1 MQQAETIVLLLGLV
15 AALVVISQKIQLPYP
30 VVLVL
35 AGLALSFIPHLPEV
49 KLNPEIVF
57 YFFLPALIYPAALFT
72 SWRDFRRNLRA
83 ISLLAIG
90 LVLTTMVGVAWVAHS
105 LIPSIP
111 WAAAFALGAIVSP
124 PDAVAAT
131 SVIRGLPVPHR
142 IRVVLEGE
150 SLVNDATALVALQF
164 AVVALMTGTFSLGQ
178 ATGRFVIVAL
188 GGTALGLL
196 IGYIARWMHRH
207 LDDPPVQITIS
218 LLTPLAAYSL
228 AERLHVSGILAVV
241 TAGIYLG
248 WHGPIIVSSRFRLP
262 AFAVW
267 EMVVFVLNGFVFI
280 TIGLQLPGILREL
293 RGESL
298 GALID
303 DALLVSAAAVLIRIG
318 WVFVATY
325 LPRSLSKRL
334 RERDPYPGWR
344 NVAVIAWAG
353 MRGVISL
360 AAAFALP
367 FVLPNGNPFPGRNYI
382 LFFTFCVILV
392 TLVFQGLTL
401 PVLIRKLRIK
411 DDHSVDEEERKARV
425 EANKA
430 ALSLVESMTNN
441 GDFSEDAVSRLRAE
455 YDDRL
460 EQLELC
466 AQGEENCSGGVATPQ
481 YQRLQQK
488 ALNAERQTII
498 RLRNQGVINDDA
510 LRRIQRDLDL
520 AEARLTGA

>member
-15 AALVVISQKIQLPYP
+15 AALVVIAQKITLPYP

-35 AGLALSFIPHLPEV
+35 AGLALSFVPRLPEV
-49 KLNPEIVF
+49 KLNPDIVF
-57 YFFLPALIYPAALFT
+57 YFFLPPLIYPAALFT
-72 SWRDFRRNLRA
+72 SWRDFRKNLRP
-83 ISLLAIG
+83 ILLLAIG
-90 LVLTTMVGVAWVAHS
+90 LVLTTMMGVAWVAHS

-111 WAAAFALGAIVSP
+111 WAAAFGLGAIVSP

-131 SVIRGLPVPHR
+131 SVIRRLPVPHR

-150 SLVNDATALVALQF
+150 SLVNDATALIALQF

-178 ATGRFVIVAL
+178 ATARFVIVAV

-196 IGYIARWMHRH
+196 IGFIARWIHRH
-207 LDDPPVQITIS
+207 LDDPPVQITLA
-218 LLTPLAAYSL
+218 LLTPLSAYLL
-228 AERLHVSGILAVV
+228 AERIHVSGILAVV

-262 AFAVW
+262 AYAVW
-267 EMVVFVLNGFVFI
+267 EMVVFLLNGFVFI
-280 TIGLQLPGILREL
+280 TIGLQLPRILGEL

-298 GALID
+298 TGLID
-303 DALLVSAAAVLIRIG
+303 DALWVSAAAVLIRIA
-318 WVFVATY
+318 WVFVGTY
-325 LPRSLSKRL
+325 LPRLLRKRV

-344 NVAVIAWAG
+344 NVAVVAWAG

-401 PVLIRKLRIK
+401 PIVIRELGIK
-411 DDHSVDEEERKARV
+411 DDGSTDEEERKARV

-430 ALSLVESMTNN
+430 ALSLVESLANN
-441 GDFSEDAVSRLRAE
+441 RDFSADTRGPFRAGH
-455 YDDRL
+455 DDRL
-460 EQLELC
+460 MEPPFC
-466 AQGEENCSGGVATPQ
+466 ALHDETGGG
-481 YQRLQQK
+481 R
-488 ALNAERQTII
+488 
-498 RLRNQGVINDDA
+498 
-510 LRRIQRDLDL
+510 
-520 AEARLTGA
+520 